1 MGEWMRGRLAS
12 YFALTK
18 PGVVILLQIT
28 GICSI
33 LVHDLLEGGGL
44 SENTARTI
52 FVVLVGGYLT
62 AGGANSINMWYDRDI
77 DPLMSR
83 TADRPIPAGEITSS
97 SALLF
102 GISISVIGAWWLYS
116 MANPVAAFW
125 ASFSVLFYVFI
136 YSMWLKRTSPQNIVI
151 GGIAGST
158 PPLVGWAASEET
170 LEISY
175 DSIQSIFESVTEI
188 GSMMPWLMFLA
199 IFLWTPPHFW
209 ALALYKSKEYG
220 EVGVPMMP
228 NVKGKSRT
236 MLEMKIYAV
245 ALMIASLYA
254 PVAHGHLDEDA
265 PLYHVLRWSCFLLS
279 AWYASTVWRIDIN
292 EGLDEKGRMPTAAR
306 SFFFSLSYLAMFFLL
321 LVSSSWSLQTS
332 FIGVA
337 ICIGLIF
344 RLESDS
350 RGKENAGAR

>member
-1 MGEWMRGRLAS
+1 MNVRFAS

-28 GICSI
+28 GICSV
-33 LVHDLLEGGGL
+33 LAHDLLESGGL

-52 FVVLVGGYLT
+52 SIVLIGGYLT

-83 TADRPIPAGEITSS
+83 TANRPIPAGEISPS
-97 SALLF
+97 SALIF
-102 GISISVIGAWWLYS
+102 GILISILGTWWLYV

-125 ASFSVLFYVFI
+125 VAFSVLFYVFV
-136 YSMWLKRTSPQNIVI
+136 YSIWLKRTSPQNIVI

-158 PPLVGWAASEET
+158 PPLVGWSASEGS
-170 LEISY
+170 LDISY
-175 DSIQSIFESVTEI
+175 DSLWSVLESVTEI
-188 GSMMPWLMFLA
+188 GSMMPWLMFMV

-236 MLEMKIYAV
+236 ILEMKIYAV
-245 ALMIASLYA
+245 ALMIVSTYA
-254 PVAHGHLDEDA
+254 AIARGHLDDSD
-265 PLYHVLRWSCFLLS
+265 PLFQVLRWSCFLLS
-279 AWYASTVWRIDIN
+279 GWYASTVWRIDIK
-292 EGLDEKGRMPTAAR
+292 EGLDEKGRMPKAAR
-306 SFFFSLSYLAMFFLL
+306 SFFFSLYYLAMFFLL
-321 LVSSSWSLQTS
+321 LVTSSWDLQTA
-332 FIGVA
+332 FIGVV
-337 ICIGLIF
+337 ICVGIIF
-344 RLESDS
+344 RLEINDRS
-350 RGKENAGAR
+350 KENGRV

>member
-1 MGEWMRGRLAS
+1 MNVRFAS

-28 GICSI
+28 GICSV
-33 LVHDLLEGGGL
+33 LAHDLLESGGL

-52 FVVLVGGYLT
+52 SIVLIGGYLT

-83 TADRPIPAGEITSS
+83 TANRPIPAGEISPS
-97 SALLF
+97 SALIF
-102 GISISVIGAWWLYS
+102 GILISILGTWWLYV

-125 ASFSVLFYVFI
+125 VAFSVLFYVFV
-136 YSMWLKRTSPQNIVI
+136 YSIWLKRTSPQNIVI

-158 PPLVGWAASEET
+158 PPLVGWSASEGS
-170 LEISY
+170 LDISY
-175 DSIQSIFESVTEI
+175 DSLWSVLESVTEI
-188 GSMMPWLMFLA
+188 GSMMPWLMFMV

-236 MLEMKIYAV
+236 ILEMKIYAV
-245 ALMIASLYA
+245 ALMIVSTYA
-254 PVAHGHLDEDA
+254 PIARGHLDDSD
-265 PLYHVLRWSCFLLS
+265 PLFQVLRWSCFLLS
-279 AWYASTVWRIDIN
+279 GWYASTVWRIDIK
-292 EGLDEKGRMPTAAR
+292 EGLDEKGRMPKAAR
-306 SFFFSLSYLAMFFLL
+306 SFFFSLYYLAMFFLL
-321 LVSSSWSLQTS
+321 LVTSSWDLQTA
-332 FIGVA
+332 FIGVV
-337 ICIGLIF
+337 ICVVIIF
-344 RLESDS
+344 RLEINDRS
-350 RGKENAGAR
+350 KENGRV

>member
-1 MGEWMRGRLAS
+1 MNGRLAS

-28 GICSI
+28 GICS
-33 LVHDLLEGGGL
+33 VMAHDLLEAGGL
-44 SENTARTI
+44 SGNTARTI
-52 FVVLVGGYLT
+52 AVVLIGGYLT

-77 DPLMSR
+77 DPLMTR
-83 TADRPIPAGEITSS
+83 TANRPIPAGEIKPL

-102 GISISVIGAWWLYS
+102 GILMSLIGTLWLYV

-125 ASFSVLFYVFI
+125 ASFSVMFYVFV
-136 YSMWLKRTSPQNIVI
+136 YSIWLKRTSPQNIVI

-158 PPLVGWAASEET
+158 PPLVGWSASEQS
-170 LEISY
+170 LEIST
-175 DSIQSIFESVTEI
+175 DSLQSMFESVTEI
-188 GSMMPWLMFLA
+188 GSMMPWLMFFV

-236 MLEMKIYAV
+236 MLEMKIYSV
-245 ALMIASLYA
+245 ALMVVSLYA
-254 PVAHGHLDEDA
+254 PIANGHLVDNDTSF
-265 PLYHVLRWSCFLLS
+265 HVLRWSCFLLS
-279 AWYASTVWRIDIN
+279 GWYASTVWRIDIN

-306 SFFFSLSYLAMFFLL
+306 SFFFSLYYLAMFFLL
-321 LVSSSWSLQTS
+321 LVSSSWNLQIS
-332 FIGVA
+332 FIGVI
-337 ICIGLIF
+337 ICIGIIF
-344 RLESDS
+344 RLESDAKS
-350 RGKENAGAR
+350 KERA